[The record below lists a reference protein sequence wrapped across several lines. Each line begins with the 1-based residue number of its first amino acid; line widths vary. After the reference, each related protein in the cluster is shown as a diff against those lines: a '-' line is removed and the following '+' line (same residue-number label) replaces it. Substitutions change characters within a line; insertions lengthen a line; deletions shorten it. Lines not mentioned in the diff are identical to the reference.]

1 MICCIYAIT
10 HAAEVSR
17 RSAHAIVANAAAA
30 VMVLW
35 PVALAT
41 DLENIRGAENMIC
54 CIYAITHAAE
64 VSRRS
69 AHAIVA
75 NAAAA
80 VMVLW
85 PVALAT
91 DLENIRGPKI

>member
-41 DLENIRGAENMIC
+41 DLENIRAK
-54 CIYAITHAAE
+54 
-64 VSRRS
+64 
-69 AHAIVA
+69 
-75 NAAAA
+75 
-80 VMVLW
+80 
-85 PVALAT
+85 LADKT
-91 DLENIRGPKI
+91 TARFLAWQDDNYTPGPT

>member
-17 RSAHAIVANAAAA
+17 RSAHAIVVNAAAE
-30 VMVLW
+30 VILLW
-35 PVALAT
+35 P
-41 DLENIRGAENMIC
+41 
-54 CIYAITHAAE
+54 
-64 VSRRS
+64 
-69 AHAIVA
+69 
-75 NAAAA
+75 
-80 VMVLW
+80 W

>member
-17 RSAHAIVANAAAA
+17 RSAHAIAANAAAA

-35 PVALAT
+35 PV
-41 DLENIRGAENMIC
+41 
-54 CIYAITHAAE
+54 
-64 VSRRS
+64 
-69 AHAIVA
+69 
-75 NAAAA
+75 
-80 VMVLW
+80 
-85 PVALAT
+85 PLAT

>member
-17 RSAHAIVANAAAA
+17 RSAHAIA
-30 VMVLW
+30 
-35 PVALAT
+35 
-41 DLENIRGAENMIC
+41 
-54 CIYAITHAAE
+54 
-64 VSRRS
+64 
-69 AHAIVA
+69 A